1 MKNIVVRYGVIASL
15 IVVGVPLLSGLIIGF
30 GMDSFAMGEIVGY
43 TSMIVAMTTVYFA
56 MHHYRDQINKGVL
69 SFGLGLKIGSLISV
83 LAGIAFAIYN
93 VVFVT
98 FIMPDFN
105 KQYFAYAYAYAEG
118 LELGTPEFEA
128 KFAAMMEANSFM
140 FSVLGGTILM
150 FSTVFLIG
158 FIVSLISALILQR
171 KQVMAV

>member
-56 MHHYRDQINKGVL
+56 MRHYRDQINNGML

-105 KQYFAYAYAYAEG
+105 EQYFAYAEG

-128 KFAAMMEANSFM
+128 KFAAMMESNGFM

-150 FSTVFLIG
+150 FATVFLIG
-158 FIVSLISALILQR
+158 FIMSVISSLILQR
-171 KQVMAV
+171 KQVIAV

>member
-56 MHHYRDQINKGVL
+56 MRHYRDQINKGVL
-69 SFGLGLKIGSLISV
+69 SFGLGLKIGSLVSV

-105 KQYFAYAYAYAEG
+105 EQYFAYAEG

-128 KFAAMMEANSFM
+128 KFTAMMEANGFM

-158 FIVSLISALILQR
+158 FIMSLISSLILQR

>member
-15 IVVGVPLLSGLIIGF
+15 IVVGMPLLSGLIIGF

-56 MHHYRDQINKGVL
+56 MRHYRDQINNGML
-69 SFGLGLKIGSLISV
+69 SFGLGLKIGSLVSV

-93 VVFVT
+93 VIFVT
-98 FIMPDFN
+98 IIMPDFN
-105 KQYFAYAYAYAEG
+105 EQYFAYAEG

-128 KFAAMMEANSFM
+128 KFTAMMESNGFM

-150 FSTVFLIG
+150 FATVFLIG
-158 FIVSLISALILQR
+158 FIMSVISALILQR
-171 KQVMAV
+171 KQVITV

>member
-30 GMDSFAMGEIVGY
+30 GMDSFAMGEIIGY
-43 TSMIVAMTTVYFA
+43 ASMIVAMTTVYFA
-56 MHHYRDQINKGVL
+56 MRHYRDQINKGVI

-105 KQYFAYAYAYAEG
+105 EQYFAYAEG
-118 LELGTPEFEA
+118 LELGTSEFEA

-158 FIVSLISALILQR
+158 FIMSVISSLMLQR